1 MNTIYKHNIRI
12 LLATLI
18 VALFI
23 PNLSVV
29 HADDDEE
36 EDEYSDEEEEDEYS
50 DEVIP
55 VPPTHT
61 RLPPGYDWQ
70 WEAVEHLQVAWMGEY
85 DTSWF
90 LPTWVTD
97 IIEEYTKER
106 NDIAH
111 KEPCR
116 TQSNV
121 TVYRSTSDEISITE
135 WVTDAGRRGF
145 YATFDDPLQWAY
157 AMYAY
162 FFQYG
167 AVVYV
172 DSEMRE
178 QFHAMGCTHKFLVLD
193 SPSEY
198 IKESINAFRFAPF
211 YYEQDW
217 DDYHLFVRNCQHY
230 NDWVLTGV
238 DHSQ

>member
-29 HADDDEE
+29 HADDE
-36 EDEYSDEEEEDEYS
+36 EEEEDEYS

-55 VPPTHT
+55 VPPVLDW
-61 RLPPGYDWQ
+61 RSPGPDWQ
-70 WEAVEHLQVAWMGEY
+70 YEAVEHLQVAWMGEY

-90 LPTWVTD
+90 LPFWLTEEIEKYTD
-97 IIEEYTKER
+97 ER

-121 TVYRSTSDEISITE
+121 VVYRRTSNDEITITE
-135 WVTDAGRRGF
+135 WVTDAKRRGF
-145 YATFDDPLQWAY
+145 FATFSDPTQWVA
-157 AMYAY
+157 AMAAY
-162 FFQYG
+162 FLLDG
-167 AVVYV
+167 AIIYV

-178 QFHAMGCTHKFLVLD
+178 NHSTIGCTHKFLVLD
-193 SPSEY
+193 TPSEY
-198 IKESINAFRFAPF
+198 IKESINAFRDSPAFF
-211 YYEQDW
+211 ERDW
-217 DDYHLFVRNCQHY
+217 EDYHLFERNCQHY

-238 DHSQ
+238 NHSSK